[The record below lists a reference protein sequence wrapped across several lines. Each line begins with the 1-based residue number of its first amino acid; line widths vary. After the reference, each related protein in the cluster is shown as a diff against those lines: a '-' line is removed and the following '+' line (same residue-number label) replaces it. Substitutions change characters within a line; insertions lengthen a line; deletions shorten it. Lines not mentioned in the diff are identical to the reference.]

1 MWKYTFF
8 VSALAVSTCLATGCS
23 DDEDG
28 RPPVTNPVSAEVQ
41 ASFAEQ
47 FPGARDVEW
56 EVRGTYAVADFS
68 YADSLS
74 GGWVSSTAWYN
85 QTDGTWLMSEYDLR
99 FERLP
104 EAVKT
109 AFQQSEYAGWHVDDV
124 DLIRRDGVTLLYV
137 VEVEQGGQ
145 EMDLYYAEDG
155 VLVKALADTDGR
167 HDYSDLIPATPTGSV
182 REFIQSRYPGA
193 RIVEIDADDGLTEVE
208 LIDADHVL
216 REAVFNRSGEWLY
229 TQTEVRRAD
238 LPATVTDAWNAS
250 EYAAANGYRLDDID
264 YYETA
269 SDGNYYR
276 LELES
281 RYGDV
286 KLKVTP
292 DGDLSLFTPTGG
304 GTVVADAVDEAIQR
318 LCPGAIVVEKDHDD
332 GYLEVEIRH
341 EGREKEMLFNGQNDW
356 VLTRWDVAYRELP
369 EAVLTTFRQSEY
381 AQWELDDITYTQ
393 TPTGEWYVLEVEDYR
408 TDTDRYLRITPG
420 GEIAGL

>member
-8 VSALAVSTCLATGCS
+8 VSALAVSTCIATGCS

-68 YADSLS
+68 YADSQS
-74 GGWVSSTAWYN
+74 GGWVSSTAWYS

-182 REFIQSRYPGA
+182 QEFIQSRYPGA

-238 LPATVTDAWNAS
+238 LPATVADAWNAS

-304 GTVVADAVDEAIQR
+304 GTIVADTVDEAIQR
-318 LCPGAIVVEKDHDD
+318 LCPGAIVIEKDYDD

-356 VLTRWDVAYRELP
+356 VLTRWDVAYRELS
-369 EAVLTTFRQSEY
+369 EAVLTAFRQSEY

>member
-8 VSALAVSTCLATGCS
+8 VSALAVSTCIATGCS

-68 YADSLS
+68 YADSQS
-74 GGWVSSTAWYN
+74 GGWVSSTAWYS

-137 VEVEQGGQ
+137 IEVEQGGQ

-182 REFIQSRYPGA
+182 QEFIQSRYPGA

-250 EYAAANGYRLDDID
+250 EYAADNGYRLDDID

-304 GTVVADAVDEAIQR
+304 GTIVADTVDEAIQR
-318 LCPGAIVVEKDHDD
+318 LCPGAIVIEKDYDD

-369 EAVLTTFRQSEY
+369 EAVLTAFRQSEY
-381 AQWELDDITYTQ
+381 AQWELDGITYTQ

>member
-8 VSALAVSTCLATGCS
+8 VSALAVSTCIATGCS

-68 YADSLS
+68 YADSQS
-74 GGWVSSTAWYN
+74 GGWVSSTAWYS

-182 REFIQSRYPGA
+182 QEFIQSRYPGA

-250 EYAAANGYRLDDID
+250 EYAAANGYRLDDVD

-304 GTVVADAVDEAIQR
+304 GTIVADTVDEAIQR
-318 LCPGAIVVEKDHDD
+318 LCPGAIVIEKDYDD

-369 EAVLTTFRQSEY
+369 EAVLTAFRQSEY

>member
-8 VSALAVSTCLATGCS
+8 VSALAVSTCIATGCS

-68 YADSLS
+68 YADSQS
-74 GGWVSSTAWYN
+74 GGWVSSTAWYS

-109 AFQQSEYAGWHVDDV
+109 AFQQSEYADWHVDDV

-182 REFIQSRYPGA
+182 QEFIQSRYPGA

-304 GTVVADAVDEAIQR
+304 GTIVADTVDEAIQR
-318 LCPGAIVVEKDHDD
+318 LCPGAIVIEKDYDD

-369 EAVLTTFRQSEY
+369 EAVLTAFRQSEY
-381 AQWELDDITYTQ
+381 AQWELDGITYTQ

>member
-8 VSALAVSTCLATGCS
+8 VSALAVSTCIATACS

-68 YADSLS
+68 YADSQS
-74 GGWVSSTAWYN
+74 GGWVSSTAWYS

-182 REFIQSRYPGA
+182 QEFIQSRYPGA

-292 DGDLSLFTPTGG
+292 DGDLSLFTPTSG
-304 GTVVADAVDEAIQR
+304 GTIVADTVDEAIQR
-318 LCPGAIVVEKDHDD
+318 LCPGAIVIEKDYDD

-369 EAVLTTFRQSEY
+369 EAVLTAFRQSEY

>member
-74 GGWVSSTAWYN
+74 GSWVSSTAWYN

-304 GTVVADAVDEAIQR
+304 GTIVADTVDEAIQR
-318 LCPGAIVVEKDHDD
+318 LCPGAIVIEKDYDD

>member
-8 VSALAVSTCLATGCS
+8 VSALAVSTCIATGCS

-68 YADSLS
+68 YADSQS
-74 GGWVSSTAWYN
+74 GGRVSSTAWYS

-182 REFIQSRYPGA
+182 QEFIQSRYPGA

-304 GTVVADAVDEAIQR
+304 GTIVADTVDEAIQR
-318 LCPGAIVVEKDHDD
+318 LCPGAIVIEKDYDD

-369 EAVLTTFRQSEY
+369 EAVLTAFRQSEY
-381 AQWELDDITYTQ
+381 AQWELDGITYTQ
-393 TPTGEWYVLEVEDYR
+393 IPTGEWYVLEVEDYR

>member
-8 VSALAVSTCLATGCS
+8 VSALAVSTCIATGCS

-68 YADSLS
+68 YADSQS
-74 GGWVSSTAWYN
+74 GDWVSSTAWYS

-182 REFIQSRYPGA
+182 QEFIQSRYPGA

-304 GTVVADAVDEAIQR
+304 GTIVADTVDEAIQR
-318 LCPGAIVVEKDHDD
+318 LCPGAIVIEKDYDD

-369 EAVLTTFRQSEY
+369 EAVLTAFRQSEY
-381 AQWELDDITYTQ
+381 AQWELDGITYTQ

>member
-8 VSALAVSTCLATGCS
+8 VSALAVSTCIATGCS

-68 YADSLS
+68 YADSQS
-74 GGWVSSTAWYN
+74 GDWVSSTAWYS

-182 REFIQSRYPGA
+182 QEFIQSRYPGA

-238 LPATVTDAWNAS
+238 LPATVANAWNAS

-304 GTVVADAVDEAIQR
+304 GTIVADTVDEAIQR
-318 LCPGAIVVEKDHDD
+318 LCPGAIVIEKDYDD

-369 EAVLTTFRQSEY
+369 EAVLTAFRQSEY

>member
-8 VSALAVSTCLATGCS
+8 VSALAVSTCIATGCS

-68 YADSLS
+68 YADSQS
-74 GGWVSSTAWYN
+74 GGWVSSTAWYS

-182 REFIQSRYPGA
+182 QEFIQSRYPGA

-304 GTVVADAVDEAIQR
+304 GTIVADTVDEAIQR
-318 LCPGAIVVEKDHDD
+318 LCPGAIVIEKDYDD

-341 EGREKEMLFNGQNDW
+341 ESREKEMLFNGQNDW

-369 EAVLTTFRQSEY
+369 EAVLTAFRQSEY
-381 AQWELDDITYTQ
+381 AQWELDGITYTQ

-408 TDTDRYLRITPG
+408 TDIDRYLRITPG

>member
-8 VSALAVSTCLATGCS
+8 MSALAVSTCIATGCS

-68 YADSLS
+68 YADSQS
-74 GGWVSSTAWYN
+74 GDWVSSTAWYS

-182 REFIQSRYPGA
+182 QEFIQSRYPGA

-304 GTVVADAVDEAIQR
+304 GTIVADTVDEAIQR
-318 LCPGAIVVEKDHDD
+318 LCPGAIVIEKDYDD

-369 EAVLTTFRQSEY
+369 EAVLTAFRQSEY

>member
-8 VSALAVSTCLATGCS
+8 VSALAVSTCIATGCS

-68 YADSLS
+68 YADSQS
-74 GGWVSSTAWYN
+74 GGWVSSTAWYS

-182 REFIQSRYPGA
+182 QEFIQSRYPGA

-304 GTVVADAVDEAIQR
+304 GTIVANTVDEAIQR
-318 LCPGAIVVEKDHDD
+318 LCPGAIVIEKDYDD

-369 EAVLTTFRQSEY
+369 EAVLTAFRQSEY
-381 AQWELDDITYTQ
+381 AQWELDGITYTQ

>member
-8 VSALAVSTCLATGCS
+8 VSALAVSTCIATGCS
-23 DDEDG
+23 NDEDG

-68 YADSLS
+68 YADSQS
-74 GGWVSSTAWYN
+74 GGWVSSTAWYS

-182 REFIQSRYPGA
+182 QEFIQSRYPGA

-304 GTVVADAVDEAIQR
+304 GTIVADTVDEAIQR
-318 LCPGAIVVEKDHDD
+318 LCPGAIVIEKDYDD

-356 VLTRWDVAYRELP
+356 VLTRWDMAYRELP
-369 EAVLTTFRQSEY
+369 EAVLTAFRQSEY
-381 AQWELDDITYTQ
+381 AQWELDGITYTQ

>member
-318 LCPGAIVVEKDHDD
+318 LCPGAIVVEKDYDD

-369 EAVLTTFRQSEY
+369 EAVLTAFRQSEY

>member
-1 MWKYTFF
+1 M
-8 VSALAVSTCLATGCS
+8 
-23 DDEDG
+23 
-28 RPPVTNPVSAEVQ
+28 
-41 ASFAEQ
+41 
-47 FPGARDVEW
+47 
-56 EVRGTYAVADFS
+56 
-68 YADSLS
+68 
-74 GGWVSSTAWYN
+74 
-85 QTDGTWLMSEYDLR
+85 
-99 FERLP
+99 
-104 EAVKT
+104 
-109 AFQQSEYAGWHVDDV
+109 
-124 DLIRRDGVTLLYV
+124 
-137 VEVEQGGQ
+137 
-145 EMDLYYAEDG
+145 
-155 VLVKALADTDGR
+155 
-167 HDYSDLIPATPTGSV
+167 
-182 REFIQSRYPGA
+182 
-193 RIVEIDADDGLTEVE
+193 EIDADDGLTEVE

-304 GTVVADAVDEAIQR
+304 GTIVADTVDEAIQR
-318 LCPGAIVVEKDHDD
+318 LCPGAIVIEKDYDD

-356 VLTRWDVAYRELP
+356 VLTRWDMAYRELP
-369 EAVLTTFRQSEY
+369 EAVLTAFRQSEY
-381 AQWELDDITYTQ
+381 AQWELDGITYTQ

>member
-8 VSALAVSTCLATGCS
+8 VSALAVSTCIATGCS

-68 YADSLS
+68 YADSQS
-74 GGWVSSTAWYN
+74 GGWVSSTAWYS

-137 VEVEQGGQ
+137 IEVEQGGQ

-182 REFIQSRYPGA
+182 QEFIQSRYPGA

-304 GTVVADAVDEAIQR
+304 GTIVADTVDEAIQR
-318 LCPGAIVVEKDHDD
+318 LCPGAIVIEKDYDD

-369 EAVLTTFRQSEY
+369 EAVLTAFRQSEY
-381 AQWELDDITYTQ
+381 AQWELDGITYTQ

>member
-8 VSALAVSTCLATGCS
+8 MSALAVSTCIATGCS

-68 YADSLS
+68 YADSQS
-74 GGWVSSTAWYN
+74 GGWVSSTAWYS

-182 REFIQSRYPGA
+182 QEFIQSRYPGA

-304 GTVVADAVDEAIQR
+304 GTIVADTVDEAIQR
-318 LCPGAIVVEKDHDD
+318 LCPGAIVIEKDYDD

-369 EAVLTTFRQSEY
+369 EAVLTAFRQSEY
-381 AQWELDDITYTQ
+381 AQWELDGITYTQ

>member
-8 VSALAVSTCLATGCS
+8 VSALAVSTCIATGCS

-68 YADSLS
+68 YADSQS
-74 GGWVSSTAWYN
+74 GDWVSSTAWYN

-182 REFIQSRYPGA
+182 QEFIQSRYPGA

-250 EYAAANGYRLDDID
+250 EYAAANGYRLDDVD

-304 GTVVADAVDEAIQR
+304 GTIVADTVDEAIQR
-318 LCPGAIVVEKDHDD
+318 LCPGAIVIEKDYDD

-369 EAVLTTFRQSEY
+369 EAVLTAFRQSEY

>member
-8 VSALAVSTCLATGCS
+8 VSALAVSTCIATGCS

-68 YADSLS
+68 YADSQS
-74 GGWVSSTAWYN
+74 GGWVSSTAWYS

-182 REFIQSRYPGA
+182 QEFIQSRYPGA

-304 GTVVADAVDEAIQR
+304 GTIVADTVDEAIQR
-318 LCPGAIVVEKDHDD
+318 LCPGAIVIEKDYDD

-356 VLTRWDVAYRELP
+356 VLTHWDVAYRELP
-369 EAVLTTFRQSEY
+369 EAVLTAFRQNEY
-381 AQWELDDITYTQ
+381 AQWELDGITYTQ

>member
-8 VSALAVSTCLATGCS
+8 VSALAVSTCIATGCS
-23 DDEDG
+23 DEEDG

-68 YADSLS
+68 YADSQS
-74 GGWVSSTAWYN
+74 GGWVSSTAWYS

-182 REFIQSRYPGA
+182 QEFIQSRYPGA

-304 GTVVADAVDEAIQR
+304 GTIVADTVDEAIQR
-318 LCPGAIVVEKDHDD
+318 LCPGAIVIEKDYDD

-369 EAVLTTFRQSEY
+369 EAVLTAFRQSEY

>member
-8 VSALAVSTCLATGCS
+8 VSALAVSTCIATGCS

-68 YADSLS
+68 YADSQS
-74 GGWVSSTAWYN
+74 GDWVSSTAWYS

-145 EMDLYYAEDG
+145 EMALYYAEDG

-182 REFIQSRYPGA
+182 QEFIQSRYPGA

-304 GTVVADAVDEAIQR
+304 GTIVADTVDEAIQR
-318 LCPGAIVVEKDHDD
+318 LCPGAIVIEKDYDD

-369 EAVLTTFRQSEY
+369 EAVLTAFRQSEY
-381 AQWELDDITYTQ
+381 AQWELDGITYTQ

>member
-8 VSALAVSTCLATGCS
+8 VSALAVSTCIATGCS

-68 YADSLS
+68 YADSQS
-74 GGWVSSTAWYN
+74 GDWVSSTAWYS

-182 REFIQSRYPGA
+182 QEFIQSRYPGA

-304 GTVVADAVDEAIQR
+304 GTIVADTVDEAIQR
-318 LCPGAIVVEKDHDD
+318 LCPGAIVIEKDYDD

-369 EAVLTTFRQSEY
+369 EAVLTAFRQSEY

>member
-8 VSALAVSTCLATGCS
+8 VSALAVSTCIASGCS

-68 YADSLS
+68 YADSQS
-74 GGWVSSTAWYN
+74 GGWVSSTAWYS

-182 REFIQSRYPGA
+182 QEFIQSRYPGA

-304 GTVVADAVDEAIQR
+304 GTIVADTVDEAIQR
-318 LCPGAIVVEKDHDD
+318 LCPGAIVIEKDYDD

-369 EAVLTTFRQSEY
+369 EAVLTAFRQSEY
-381 AQWELDDITYTQ
+381 AQWELDGITYTQ

>member
-8 VSALAVSTCLATGCS
+8 VSALAVSTCIATGCS

-68 YADSLS
+68 YVDSQS
-74 GGWVSSTAWYN
+74 GGWVSSTAWYS

-182 REFIQSRYPGA
+182 QEFIQSRYPGA

-304 GTVVADAVDEAIQR
+304 GTIVADTVDEAIQR
-318 LCPGAIVVEKDHDD
+318 LCPGAIVIEKDYDD

-369 EAVLTTFRQSEY
+369 EAVLTAFRQSEY
-381 AQWELDDITYTQ
+381 AQWELDGITYTQ

>member
-68 YADSLS
+68 YADSQS
-74 GGWVSSTAWYN
+74 GGWVSSTAWYS

-182 REFIQSRYPGA
+182 QEFIQSRYPGA

-318 LCPGAIVVEKDHDD
+318 LCPGAIVVEKDYDD

>member
-8 VSALAVSTCLATGCS
+8 VSALAVSTCIATGCS

-68 YADSLS
+68 YADSQS
-74 GGWVSSTAWYN
+74 GDWVSSTAWYS

-182 REFIQSRYPGA
+182 QEFIQSRYPGA

-304 GTVVADAVDEAIQR
+304 GTIVANTVDEAIQR
-318 LCPGAIVVEKDHDD
+318 LCPGAIVIEKDYDD

-369 EAVLTTFRQSEY
+369 EAVLTAFRQSEY

>member
-8 VSALAVSTCLATGCS
+8 VSALAVSTCIATGCS

-318 LCPGAIVVEKDHDD
+318 LCPGAIVVEKDYDD

-369 EAVLTTFRQSEY
+369 EAVLTAFRQSEY
-381 AQWELDDITYTQ
+381 AQWELDGITYTQ

>member
-8 VSALAVSTCLATGCS
+8 VSALAVSTCIATGCS

-47 FPGARDVEW
+47 FPDARDVEW

-68 YADSLS
+68 YADSQS
-74 GGWVSSTAWYN
+74 GGWVSSTAWYS

-182 REFIQSRYPGA
+182 QEFIQSRYPGA

-304 GTVVADAVDEAIQR
+304 GTIVANTVDEAIQR
-318 LCPGAIVVEKDHDD
+318 LCPGAIVIEKDYDD

-369 EAVLTTFRQSEY
+369 EAVLTAFRQSEY
-381 AQWELDDITYTQ
+381 AQWELDGITYTQ
-393 TPTGEWYVLEVEDYR
+393 APTGEWYVLEVEDYR

>member
-8 VSALAVSTCLATGCS
+8 MSALAVSTCIATGCS

-68 YADSLS
+68 YADSQS
-74 GGWVSSTAWYN
+74 GGWVSSTAWYS

-182 REFIQSRYPGA
+182 QEFIQSRYPGA

-208 LIDADHVL
+208 LIDADHML

-304 GTVVADAVDEAIQR
+304 GTIVADTVDEAIQR
-318 LCPGAIVVEKDHDD
+318 LCPGAIVIEKDYDD

-369 EAVLTTFRQSEY
+369 EAVLTAFRQSEY

>member
-8 VSALAVSTCLATGCS
+8 VSALAVSTCIATGCS

-68 YADSLS
+68 YADSQS
-74 GGWVSSTAWYN
+74 GGWVSSTAWYS

-182 REFIQSRYPGA
+182 QEFIQSRYPGA

-304 GTVVADAVDEAIQR
+304 GTIVADTVDEAIQR
-318 LCPGAIVVEKDHDD
+318 LCPGAIVIEKDYDD

-369 EAVLTTFRQSEY
+369 EAVLTAFRQSEY
-381 AQWELDDITYTQ
+381 AQWELDGITYTQ

-408 TDTDRYLRITPG
+408 SDTDRYLRITPG

>member
-8 VSALAVSTCLATGCS
+8 VSALAVSTCIATGCS

-68 YADSLS
+68 YADSQS
-74 GGWVSSTAWYN
+74 GGWVSSTAWYS

-182 REFIQSRYPGA
+182 QEFIQSRYPGA

-229 TQTEVRRAD
+229 TQTKVRRAD

-304 GTVVADAVDEAIQR
+304 GTIVADTVDEAIQR
-318 LCPGAIVVEKDHDD
+318 LCPGAIVIEKDYDD

-369 EAVLTTFRQSEY
+369 EAVLTAFRQSEY
-381 AQWELDDITYTQ
+381 AQWELDGITYTQ

>member
-68 YADSLS
+68 YADSQS
-74 GGWVSSTAWYN
+74 GGWVSSTAWYS

-182 REFIQSRYPGA
+182 QEFIQSRYPGA

-304 GTVVADAVDEAIQR
+304 GTIVADTVDEAIQR
-318 LCPGAIVVEKDHDD
+318 LCPGAIVIEKDYDD

-369 EAVLTTFRQSEY
+369 EAVLTAFRQSEY
-381 AQWELDDITYTQ
+381 AQWELDGITYTQ

>member
-8 VSALAVSTCLATGCS
+8 VSALAVSTCIATGCS

-68 YADSLS
+68 YADSQS
-74 GGWVSSTAWYN
+74 GDWVSSTAWYS

-167 HDYSDLIPATPTGSV
+167 HDYSDLIPATPTTLDRV
-182 REFIQSRYPGA
+182 FIQSRYPGA

-304 GTVVADAVDEAIQR
+304 GTIVADTVDEAIQR
-318 LCPGAIVVEKDHDD
+318 LCPGAIVIEKDYDD

-369 EAVLTTFRQSEY
+369 EAVLTAFRQSEY
-381 AQWELDDITYTQ
+381 AQWELDGITYTQ

>member
-8 VSALAVSTCLATGCS
+8 VSALAVSICIATGCS

-68 YADSLS
+68 YADSQS
-74 GGWVSSTAWYN
+74 GGWVSSTAWYS

-182 REFIQSRYPGA
+182 QEFIQSRYPGA

-229 TQTEVRRAD
+229 TQT
-238 LPATVTDAWNAS
+238 
-250 EYAAANGYRLDDID
+250 
-264 YYETA
+264 
-269 SDGNYYR
+269 
-276 LELES
+276 
-281 RYGDV
+281 
-286 KLKVTP
+286 
-292 DGDLSLFTPTGG
+292 
-304 GTVVADAVDEAIQR
+304 
-318 LCPGAIVVEKDHDD
+318 
-332 GYLEVEIRH
+332 
-341 EGREKEMLFNGQNDW
+341 
-356 VLTRWDVAYRELP
+356 
-369 EAVLTTFRQSEY
+369 FR
-381 AQWELDDITYTQ
+381 
-393 TPTGEWYVLEVEDYR
+393 P
-408 TDTDRYLRITPG
+408 P
-420 GEIAGL
+420 

>member
-304 GTVVADAVDEAIQR
+304 GTVVADTVDEAIQR
-318 LCPGAIVVEKDHDD
+318 LCPGAIVIEKDYDD

-369 EAVLTTFRQSEY
+369 EAVLTAFRQSEY

-420 GEIAGL
+420 GEIADL

>member
-23 DDEDG
+23 DDED
-28 RPPVTNPVSAEVQ
+28 AEVQ

-68 YADSLS
+68 YADSQS
-74 GGWVSSTAWYN
+74 GGWVSSTAWYS

-182 REFIQSRYPGA
+182 QEFIQSRYPGA

-304 GTVVADAVDEAIQR
+304 GTIVADTVDEAIQR
-318 LCPGAIVVEKDHDD
+318 LCPGAIVIEKDYDD

-369 EAVLTTFRQSEY
+369 EAVLTAFRQSEY
-381 AQWELDDITYTQ
+381 AQWELDGITYTQ

>member
-8 VSALAVSTCLATGCS
+8 VSALAVSTCIATGCS

-68 YADSLS
+68 YADSQS
-74 GGWVSSTAWYN
+74 GGWVSSTAWYS

-182 REFIQSRYPGA
+182 QEFIQSRYPGA

-238 LPATVTDAWNAS
+238 LPATVANAWNAS

-304 GTVVADAVDEAIQR
+304 GTIVADTVDEAIQR
-318 LCPGAIVVEKDHDD
+318 LCPGAIVIEKDYDD

-356 VLTRWDVAYRELP
+356 VLTRLDVAYRELP
-369 EAVLTTFRQSEY
+369 EAVLTAFRQSEY

>member
-8 VSALAVSTCLATGCS
+8 VSALAVSTCIATGCS

-68 YADSLS
+68 YADSQS
-74 GGWVSSTAWYN
+74 GGWVSSTAWYS

-182 REFIQSRYPGA
+182 QEFIQSRYPGA

-229 TQTEVRRAD
+229 TQTKVRRAD

-304 GTVVADAVDEAIQR
+304 GTIVADTVDEAIQR
-318 LCPGAIVVEKDHDD
+318 LCPGAIVIEKDYDD

-356 VLTRWDVAYRELP
+356 VLTRLDVAYRELP
-369 EAVLTTFRQSEY
+369 EAVLTAFRQSEY

>member
-8 VSALAVSTCLATGCS
+8 VSALAVSTCIATGCS

-68 YADSLS
+68 YADSQS
-74 GGWVSSTAWYN
+74 GGWVSSTAWYS

-182 REFIQSRYPGA
+182 QEFIQSRYPGA

-208 LIDADHVL
+208 LIDAGHVL

-304 GTVVADAVDEAIQR
+304 GTIVADTVDEAIQR
-318 LCPGAIVVEKDHDD
+318 LCPGAIVIEKDYDD

-369 EAVLTTFRQSEY
+369 EAVLTAFRQSEY
-381 AQWELDDITYTQ
+381 AQWELDGITYTQ

>member
-8 VSALAVSTCLATGCS
+8 VSALAVSTCIATGCS

-68 YADSLS
+68 YADSQS
-74 GGWVSSTAWYN
+74 GGWVSSTAWYS

-182 REFIQSRYPGA
+182 QEFIQSRYPGA

-281 RYGDV
+281 HYGDV

-304 GTVVADAVDEAIQR
+304 GTIVADTVDEAIQR
-318 LCPGAIVVEKDHDD
+318 LCPGAIVIEKDYDD

-369 EAVLTTFRQSEY
+369 EAVLTAFRQSEY